1 MSTSRDQN
9 LKQCLQSGVLAD
21 GVMSAASVIESKE
34 RGIAKTTPRSLYLHC
49 FALQEKLPN
58 WTNHAPTKIHKQ
70 GNHKS
75 RGTNS
80 ASEIPRV
87 GGWERKIIHNW
98 VAEDSNCLAKRKL
111 GRSLQAD
118 PCSIGKQSF
127 WQQASQHRVIGQL
140 SL

>member
-21 GVMSAASVIESKE
+21 GIMSAVSVIESKE
-34 RGIAKTTPRSLYLHC
+34 RGLAQTSPSSHYLRC
-49 FALQEKLPN
+49 CALQEKLPN
-58 WTNHAPTKIHKQ
+58 WTNHAPTKIQKQ

-98 VAEDSNCLAKRKL
+98 VAEDSNCLAEREV
-111 GRSLQAD
+111 RSFQEAQAQIHAALVSSLFGSK
-118 PCSIGKQSF
+118 PASIES
-127 WQQASQHRVIGQL
+127 
-140 SL
+140 

>member
-21 GVMSAASVIESKE
+21 GIMNTVTVIEIQE
-34 RGIAKTTPRSLYLHC
+34 RGIAKTTPSSLYLLC
-49 FALQEKLPN
+49 FALQEKLSN
-58 WTNHAPTKIHKQ
+58 WTNHAPTKIHQQ

-80 ASEIPRV
+80 ASEIPGV

-98 VAEDSNCLAKRKL
+98 VAEDSNCLAEREVRSIQAQAKIHAALVTSLFGRK
-111 GRSLQAD
+111 
-118 PCSIGKQSF
+118 P
-127 WQQASQHRVIGQL
+127 AST
-140 SL
+140 